1 MTKATDEIYG
11 IFSGIDDSAVMK
23 KFFEEIFTPAE
34 IQDVALRWR
43 LMKMLFDRVPQ
54 RQIAAELGI
63 SLCKITRGSKILKKR
78 QSISKKILESQTG
91 DKYATPKSTPS
102 RSRP

>member
-1 MTKATDEIYG
+1 MLQATNEIYRV
-11 IFSGIDDSAVMK
+11 FSEIDDFPTMK

-43 LMKMLFDRVPQ
+43 LMKLLYDRVPQ

-78 QSISKKILESQTG
+78 QSITKKILESHTG
-91 DKYATPKSTPS
+91 GQHATPKPTPT